1 MKTHPFTGLTQHLQ
15 RRRRSRI
22 AWIAALLALGGVSF
36 PAASASSRMGTRATP
51 HFGSDPVCCIP
62 DDRGP
67 KKFSALI
74 VTGKV
79 SDGAI
84 VSMTIGSAN
93 SVGLVV
99 TRHVRRNLVGVVGVV
114 PLGLYRPGL
123 HKVRWNLNVDSSPL
137 AAGTYDVLLEVLD
150 NQGHPSGLLPAR
162 RYAFLTILSRGRDA
176 VQMKTLP

>member
-1 MKTHPFTGLTQHLQ
+1 MATHRFTGRNQPPQ
-15 RRRRSRI
+15 GRRGSRI
-22 AWIAALLALGGVSF
+22 SWILGLILFGAVSW
-36 PAASASSRMGTRATP
+36 PAASASGRMGTVAARHSGA
-51 HFGSDPVCCIP
+51 DPVCCIP

-84 VSMTIGSAN
+84 ASMTVGSTN

-99 TRHVRRNLVGVVGVV
+99 TRHVRGNLVGVVGVV
-114 PLGLYRPGL
+114 PLGLQRAGL
-123 HKVRWNLNVDSSPL
+123 HKVPWNLHAGGSPL

-162 RYAFLTILSRGRDA
+162 RYALLTISSGGRDT
-176 VQMKTLP
+176 VHMKSLR